1 MIALGYQ
8 RNFETLKRAVR
19 NGDVMLA
26 ECTDV
31 ATGKPVITLC
41 AVTRH
46 RNGDV
51 SAIPLAK
58 FFDGNPYEELAP
70 PEVVLP

>member
-1 MIALGYQ
+1 MIASGYQ
-8 RNFETLKRAVR
+8 RNFQTLLRAVR

-31 ATGKPVITLC
+31 ATGKPVVTLC
-41 AVTRH
+41 AVSRH
-46 RNGDV
+46 PNGDV

-58 FFDGNPYEELAP
+58 FFDGNPYKELKP
-70 PEVVLP
+70 PEVVAP